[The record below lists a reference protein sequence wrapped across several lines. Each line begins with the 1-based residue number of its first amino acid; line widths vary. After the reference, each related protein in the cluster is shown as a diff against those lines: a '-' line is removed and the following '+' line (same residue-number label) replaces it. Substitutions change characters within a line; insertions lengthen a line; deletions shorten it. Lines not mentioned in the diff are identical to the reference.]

1 MSTLTVRVL
10 SPEAELAS
18 VEAKEVSIPA
28 LYGYMGLR
36 PAHAPIIAQI
46 GLGTLEIKGNE
57 DQSDKYFVSGG
68 YFELLDDQLTLLVD
82 TIERSH
88 EIDTERAGQ
97 AIDRALERLGAKSD
111 ISVDISRALASL
123 ERAKARKKLAESHT
137 N

>member
-1 MSTLTVRVL
+1 MAKLNVRVL
-10 SPEAELAS
+10 SPETELAS
-18 VEAKEVSIPA
+18 VEASEVSIPA

-46 GLGTLEIKGNE
+46 GLGTLEIKSE
-57 DQSDKYFVSGG
+57 EEAPTSFFVSGG

-88 EIDTERAGQ
+88 EIDVERVGKSVDR
-97 AIDRALERLGAKSD
+97 AIDRLNAKSD
-111 ISVDISRALASL
+111 LDVDISRALASL
-123 ERAKARKKLAESHT
+123 ERAKARKHLAEIHS